1 MYLIV
6 FSNIKMLKKIIII
19 KVNTPNIIVLS
30 NNNVLLFRESQ
41 ELVNN
46 ISLLSIIVARGKR
59 ILSL

>member
-6 FSNIKMLKKIIII
+6 FSNIKIIKKKIL